1 MDLCAIVTGFG
12 RGANGV
18 PSTVSDTLD
27 LAASSHASSDIL
39 LVRHHDHAL
48 RKTAVVSLASQY
60 TSTQVHDGYG
70 RGNHSADQ
78 TCFLGST
85 SLALIDDRIR
95 IARTFCSWR
104 IDHLYI
110 FSKYIFMNRFAYLF
124 LFNLSKFYG
133 DTDSS
138 KMMSPDP
145 ALKSPI
151 NSVGDGEYDLY
162 TAARAFSSST
172 RAASFAAPGVAA
184 S

>member
-110 FSKYIFMNRFAYLF
+110 FSKYIFMNRYAYLF
-124 LFNLSKFYG
+124 LFNLSKFY
-133 DTDSS
+133 DRTSPPLTSIRESS
-138 KMMSPDP
+138 PPPGVS
-145 ALKSPI
+145 
-151 NSVGDGEYDLY
+151 YLY